1 MVLNQVQ
8 SGMASFRTSLGR
20 CEVTDDELRI
30 HHSLRGAIKR
40 IYEGSKLF
48 FFGMLFGVAFL
59 AYIVVY
65 VAPSVA
71 IKIVLFSTVA
81 GLLLY
86 VILVAFRI
94 SVAKIQG
101 RTVTFYRHNR
111 QSAIPLDAI
120 TSIEC
125 YNGGLFPR
133 LLVRVDSGNSES
145 VTHIPFPYRW
155 FSYTMDEYETAQA
168 IFKRRGIPVKT
179 RDNGPNEPEE
189 Q

>member
-1 MVLNQVQ
+1 MD
-8 SGMASFRTSLGR
+8 SFRTSYGR

-30 HHSLRGAIKR
+30 HRSVRGTIKR

-48 FFGMLFGVAFL
+48 FFGLVFGVVFL
-59 AYIVVY
+59 AFIVVY

-71 IKIVLFSTVA
+71 IKIVLFSTLT

-86 VILVAFRI
+86 FLLAAFRI
-94 SVAKIQG
+94 SLAKIQG

-133 LLVRVDSGNSES
+133 LLVQVDSGNSES
-145 VTHIPFPYRW
+145 VTHIQFPYRW

-168 IFKRRGIPVKT
+168 IFKRRGITVKT
-179 RDNGPNEPEE
+179 R
-189 Q
+189 